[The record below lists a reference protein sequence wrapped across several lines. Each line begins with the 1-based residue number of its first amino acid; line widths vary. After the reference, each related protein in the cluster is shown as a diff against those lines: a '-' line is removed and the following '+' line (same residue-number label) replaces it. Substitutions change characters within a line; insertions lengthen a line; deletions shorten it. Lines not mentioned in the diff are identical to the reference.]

1 MLIYRKINV
10 KSLYILVFFN
20 YLCRTNIDI
29 YMAKEYFKPDYI
41 FESSWEVCNKVG
53 GIYTVLSSRSL
64 LVLTVGRKR
73 NVPISRRTT
82 LSLQNGNGLQKKV
95 IMSMD
100 CLH

>member
-41 FESSWEVCNKVG
+41 LYWS
-53 GIYTVLSSRSL
+53 
-64 LVLTVGRKR
+64 
-73 NVPISRRTT
+73 
-82 LSLQNGNGLQKKV
+82 
-95 IMSMD
+95 
-100 CLH
+100 